1 MAGLHTE
8 IRLLN
13 YIYAHNKMPSGF
25 STIHLF
31 STRTVC
37 GTCKNC
43 IDQVRTYFA
52 PKNIGVK
59 YYSLQSEKTIVLE
72 NLYDDEECRIIDI
85 INNYEYLIM
94 AIDTTP
100 SQVATNALQA
110 IPFGSIIGGPLK
122 ACIEAQAMAAQTS
135 WQFIQEVG
143 LNTDPNTGQK
153 EAVNVS
159 FQFMQNGHMVQLNV
173 PLLTIVPIPYIAIHD
188 IDINFKANISA
199 SSSSVSE
206 QSSSSALDVGAEASI
221 GAKWGPFHMD
231 AKMKA
236 NYSSKKDSKAT
247 QESKYSVE
255 YTMDVAVKAGQDS
268 MPAGLAKVLELLGSA
283 LDVSDPEGTLEVSAR
298 KLVLSKDKEGKAI
311 PVSLIATYKNGKGI
325 FESEAIGLFTKSNDK
340 LEPVDIKTANIE
352 KNPQDDSVVYVFPEA
367 NNYIVKAGNK
377 TIEIKIED
385 AGEA

>member
-1 MAGLHTE
+1 
-8 IRLLN
+8 
-13 YIYAHNKMPSGF
+13 
-25 STIHLF
+25 
-31 STRTVC
+31 
-37 GTCKNC
+37 
-43 IDQVRTYFA
+43 
-52 PKNIGVK
+52 
-59 YYSLQSEKTIVLE
+59 
-72 NLYDDEECRIIDI
+72 
-85 INNYEYLIM
+85 M

-100 SQVATNALQA
+100 SQVATSALQA
-110 IPFGSIIGGPLK
+110 IPFGSMIGGPLN

-143 LNTDPNTGQK
+143 LNTNPDTGQK

-159 FQFMQNGHMVQLNV
+159 FQFVQNGRVVQLNV

-221 GAKWGPFHMD
+221 GAKWGAFHMD

-268 MPAGLAKVLELLGSA
+268 MPAGLAKVLELLGNT
-283 LDVSDPEGTLEVSAR
+283 LDVSDPDGTLEVSAR
-298 KLVLSKDKEGKAI
+298 ELTLTDGKAT
-311 PVSLIATYKNGKGI
+311 LIATYKNSKGI
-325 FESEAIGLFTKSNDK
+325 FEPES
-340 LEPVDIKTANIE
+340 IKIDGVTG
-352 KNPQDDSVVYVFPEA
+352 KVSDDSVVFELKEA
-367 NNYIVKAGNK
+367 KTYTVVAGKKKVSVDVQNIKPDTK
-377 TIEIKIED
+377 TDTTKP
-385 AGEA
+385 

>member
-1 MAGLHTE
+1 
-8 IRLLN
+8 
-13 YIYAHNKMPSGF
+13 
-25 STIHLF
+25 
-31 STRTVC
+31 
-37 GTCKNC
+37 
-43 IDQVRTYFA
+43 
-52 PKNIGVK
+52 
-59 YYSLQSEKTIVLE
+59 
-72 NLYDDEECRIIDI
+72 
-85 INNYEYLIM
+85 M

-268 MPAGLAKVLELLGSA
+268 MPAGLAKVLELLGNT

>member
-1 MAGLHTE
+1 
-8 IRLLN
+8 
-13 YIYAHNKMPSGF
+13 
-25 STIHLF
+25 
-31 STRTVC
+31 
-37 GTCKNC
+37 
-43 IDQVRTYFA
+43 
-52 PKNIGVK
+52 
-59 YYSLQSEKTIVLE
+59 
-72 NLYDDEECRIIDI
+72 
-85 INNYEYLIM
+85 M

-268 MPAGLAKVLELLGSA
+268 MPAGLAKVLELLGNT
-283 LDVSDPEGTLEVSAR
+283 LDVSDPDGTLEVSAR
-298 KLVLSKDKEGKAI
+298 ELTLTDGKTT
-311 PVSLIATYKNGKGI
+311 LIATYKNSKGI
-325 FESEAIGLFTKSNDK
+325 FEPES
-340 LEPVDIKTANIE
+340 IKIDGVTG
-352 KNPQDDSVVYVFPEA
+352 KVSDDSVVFELKEA
-367 NNYIVKAGNK
+367 KTYTVIAGKKKVSVDVQNVKPDTK
-377 TIEIKIED
+377 TDTTKP
-385 AGEA
+385 

>member
-1 MAGLHTE
+1 
-8 IRLLN
+8 
-13 YIYAHNKMPSGF
+13 
-25 STIHLF
+25 
-31 STRTVC
+31 
-37 GTCKNC
+37 
-43 IDQVRTYFA
+43 
-52 PKNIGVK
+52 
-59 YYSLQSEKTIVLE
+59 
-72 NLYDDEECRIIDI
+72 
-85 INNYEYLIM
+85 M

-100 SQVATNALQA
+100 SQVATSALQA
-110 IPFGSIIGGPLK
+110 IPFGSMIGGPLK

-143 LNTDPNTGQK
+143 LNTDPNTGKK

-159 FQFMQNGHMVQLNV
+159 FEFLQNGRMVQLNV

-206 QSSSSALDVGAEASI
+206 QSSSSALDAGAEVTA
-221 GAKWGPFHMD
+221 GLKVGPFHMD
-231 AKMKA
+231 AKMNA

-298 KLVLSKDKEGKAI
+298 KLVLSKDKEGNAI

-352 KNPQDDSVVYVFPEA
+352 KNAQDDSVVYVFPEA

>member
-1 MAGLHTE
+1 MT
-8 IRLLN
+8 
-13 YIYAHNKMPSGF
+13 
-25 STIHLF
+25 
-31 STRTVC
+31 
-37 GTCKNC
+37 
-43 IDQVRTYFA
+43 
-52 PKNIGVK
+52 
-59 YYSLQSEKTIVLE
+59 
-72 NLYDDEECRIIDI
+72 
-85 INNYEYLIM
+85 

-231 AKMKA
+231 AKI
-236 NYSSKKDSKAT
+236 DSKAT

-268 MPAGLAKVLELLGSA
+268 MPAGLAKVLELLGNT
-283 LDVSDPEGTLEVSAR
+283 LDVSDPDGTLEVSAR
-298 KLVLSKDKEGKAI
+298 ELTLTDGKAT
-311 PVSLIATYKNGKGI
+311 LIATYKNSKGI
-325 FESEAIGLFTKSNDK
+325 FEPES
-340 LEPVDIKTANIE
+340 IKIDGVTG
-352 KNPQDDSVVYVFPEA
+352 KVSDDSVVFELKEA
-367 NNYIVKAGNK
+367 KTYTVIAGKKKVSVDVQNVKPDTK
-377 TIEIKIED
+377 TDTTKP
-385 AGEA
+385 

>member
-1 MAGLHTE
+1 
-8 IRLLN
+8 
-13 YIYAHNKMPSGF
+13 
-25 STIHLF
+25 
-31 STRTVC
+31 
-37 GTCKNC
+37 
-43 IDQVRTYFA
+43 
-52 PKNIGVK
+52 
-59 YYSLQSEKTIVLE
+59 
-72 NLYDDEECRIIDI
+72 
-85 INNYEYLIM
+85 M

-100 SQVATNALQA
+100 SQVATSALQA

-143 LNTDPNTGQK
+143 LNTDPKTGQK

-206 QSSSSALDVGAEASI
+206 QSSSSALDAGAEVTA
-221 GAKWGPFHMD
+221 GLKVGPFHMD
-231 AKMKA
+231 AKMNA

>member
-1 MAGLHTE
+1 
-8 IRLLN
+8 
-13 YIYAHNKMPSGF
+13 
-25 STIHLF
+25 
-31 STRTVC
+31 
-37 GTCKNC
+37 
-43 IDQVRTYFA
+43 
-52 PKNIGVK
+52 
-59 YYSLQSEKTIVLE
+59 
-72 NLYDDEECRIIDI
+72 
-85 INNYEYLIM
+85 M

-100 SQVATNALQA
+100 SQVATSALQA
-110 IPFGSIIGGPLK
+110 IPFGSMIGGPLK

-143 LNTDPNTGQK
+143 LNTDPKTGQK

-159 FQFMQNGHMVQLNV
+159 FQFMQNGRMVQLNV

-206 QSSSSALDVGAEASI
+206 QSSSSALDAGAEVTA
-221 GAKWGPFHMD
+221 GLKVGPFHMD
-231 AKMKA
+231 AKMNA

-298 KLVLSKDKEGKAI
+298 KLVLSKDKEGNAI

-325 FESEAIGLFTKSNDK
+325 FESEAIGLFTKSNDN
-340 LEPVDIKTANIE
+340 LESVDIKTTKIE
-352 KNPQDDSVVYVFPEA
+352 KNPQDDSVVYVFSEA

-385 AGEA
+385 ADEA

>member
-1 MAGLHTE
+1 
-8 IRLLN
+8 
-13 YIYAHNKMPSGF
+13 
-25 STIHLF
+25 
-31 STRTVC
+31 
-37 GTCKNC
+37 
-43 IDQVRTYFA
+43 
-52 PKNIGVK
+52 
-59 YYSLQSEKTIVLE
+59 
-72 NLYDDEECRIIDI
+72 
-85 INNYEYLIM
+85 M

-283 LDVSDPEGTLEVSAR
+283 LDVSDPAGSLEVSAR

>member
-1 MAGLHTE
+1 
-8 IRLLN
+8 
-13 YIYAHNKMPSGF
+13 
-25 STIHLF
+25 
-31 STRTVC
+31 
-37 GTCKNC
+37 
-43 IDQVRTYFA
+43 
-52 PKNIGVK
+52 
-59 YYSLQSEKTIVLE
+59 
-72 NLYDDEECRIIDI
+72 
-85 INNYEYLIM
+85 M

-100 SQVATNALQA
+100 SQVATSALQA
-110 IPFGSIIGGPLK
+110 IPFGSMIGGPLN

-143 LNTDPNTGQK
+143 LNTNPDTGQK

-159 FQFMQNGHMVQLNV
+159 FQFVQNGRVVQLNV

-231 AKMKA
+231 AKMNA
-236 NYSSKKDSKAT
+236 SYSSKKDSKAT

-298 KLVLSKDKEGKAI
+298 ELTLSDEKDAK
-311 PVSLIATYKNGKGI
+311 VTLIATYKNNKGI
-325 FESEAIGLFTKSNDK
+325 FEPKS
-340 LEPVDIKTANIE
+340 IKINGVTGKE
-352 KNPQDDSVVYVFPEA
+352 SDDSVIFELNEA
-367 NNYIVKAGNK
+367 KTYTVTAGKKTVEVEVKKAETK
-377 TIEIKIED
+377 TTTD
-385 AGEA
+385 TQN

>member
-1 MAGLHTE
+1 
-8 IRLLN
+8 
-13 YIYAHNKMPSGF
+13 
-25 STIHLF
+25 
-31 STRTVC
+31 
-37 GTCKNC
+37 
-43 IDQVRTYFA
+43 
-52 PKNIGVK
+52 
-59 YYSLQSEKTIVLE
+59 
-72 NLYDDEECRIIDI
+72 
-85 INNYEYLIM
+85 M

-100 SQVATNALQA
+100 SQVATSALQA

-143 LNTDPNTGQK
+143 LNTDPNTGKK

-159 FQFMQNGHMVQLNV
+159 FEFMQNGRMVQLNV

-206 QSSSSALDVGAEASI
+206 QSSSSALDAGAEVTA
-221 GAKWGPFHMD
+221 GLKVGPFHMD
-231 AKMKA
+231 AKMNA

-298 KLVLSKDKEGKAI
+298 KLVLSKDKEGNAI

-325 FESEAIGLFTKSNDK
+325 FESEAIGLFTKSNDG
-340 LEPVDIKTANIE
+340 LESVDIKTTKIE
-352 KNPQDDSVVYVFPEA
+352 KNPQDDSVVYVFKEA

-385 AGEA
+385 ADEA

>member
-1 MAGLHTE
+1 
-8 IRLLN
+8 
-13 YIYAHNKMPSGF
+13 
-25 STIHLF
+25 
-31 STRTVC
+31 
-37 GTCKNC
+37 
-43 IDQVRTYFA
+43 
-52 PKNIGVK
+52 
-59 YYSLQSEKTIVLE
+59 
-72 NLYDDEECRIIDI
+72 
-85 INNYEYLIM
+85 M

-268 MPAGLAKVLELLGSA
+268 MPAGLAKVLELLGNT
-283 LDVSDPEGTLEVSAR
+283 LDVSDPDGTLEVSAR
-298 KLVLSKDKEGKAI
+298 ELTLTDGK
-311 PVSLIATYKNGKGI
+311 VTLIATYKNSKGI
-325 FESEAIGLFTKSNDK
+325 FEPES
-340 LEPVDIKTANIE
+340 IKIDGVTG
-352 KNPQDDSVVYVFPEA
+352 KVSDDSVVFELKEA
-367 NNYIVKAGNK
+367 KTYTVIAGKKKVSVDVQNVKPDTK
-377 TIEIKIED
+377 TDTTKP
-385 AGEA
+385 